1 MRNKIQTC
9 LFLLL
14 SGIIF
19 LALPSCKK
27 DPINNPDNPGST
39 DNPTPDNPTP
49 DNPTVGDTTNWDLV
63 DFAFRDLVGA
73 FGLDTVGK
81 TKTLQMSYPFNEGD
95 YMVDNFEPQTKQD
108 TMYANGVYHYTGSDE
123 SIPREMP
130 YRVMWTRTKIAGQ
143 DAARL
148 EYQYNNKDAAYWP
161 TPDYMYLVP
170 GQKGD
175 NAMQMIVTEAGFGTG
190 IGYGSMGSGTA
201 DITGS
206 NAECFVA
213 SSSDYLFS
221 NPFNVNIKANYPK
234 P

>member
-1 MRNKIQTC
+1 M
-9 LFLLL
+9 FLLL

-63 DFAFRDLVGA
+63 DFAFRDLVGT

-123 SIPREMP
+123 SISRETP
-130 YRVMWTRTKIAGQ
+130 YRVMWTRVPVDEQ
-143 DAARL
+143 QNLVRL
-148 EYQYNNKDAAYWP
+148 EYDFGDKDAVYWP
-161 TPDYMYLVP
+161 KPHVMYLVP
-170 GQKGD
+170 GEKGD
-175 NAMQMIVTEAGFGTG
+175 NAMQMIVSDTEDS
-190 IGYGSMGSGTA
+190 SMNEIA
-201 DITGS
+201 DITGN
-206 NAECFVA
+206 NAECGIYTTDDEQHFN
-213 SSSDYLFS
+213 
-221 NPFNVNIKANYPK
+221 NPFSVNITANYPK

>member
-39 DNPTPDNPTP
+39 DNPTPDNPT
-49 DNPTVGDTTNWDLV
+49 VGDTTNWDLV
-63 DFAFRDLVGA
+63 DFAFRDLVGT

-123 SIPREMP
+123 SIPRETP
-130 YRVMWTRTKIAGQ
+130 YRVMWTKNTIDGQQAIKLIYDYSDKKDIAH
-143 DAARL
+143 
-148 EYQYNNKDAAYWP
+148 WP
-161 TPDYMYLVP
+161 EPTSMYFVP

-175 NAMQMIVTEAGFGTG
+175 NAMRILANVLEGAGEAN
-190 IGYGSMGSGTA
+190 
-201 DITGS
+201 ITGN
-206 NAECFVA
+206 NAECGVYTIDDEHHFN
-213 SSSDYLFS
+213 
-221 NPFNVNIKANYPK
+221 NPFSVNITANYPK

>member
-63 DFAFRDLVGA
+63 DFAFRDLVGT

-123 SIPREMP
+123 SIPRETP
-130 YRVMWTRTKIAGQ
+130 YRVMWTKSIPELDYGFNGV
-143 DAARL
+143 RL
-148 EYQYNNKDAAYWP
+148 EYDYGNKDAVHWP
-161 TPDYMYLVP
+161 KPNVMYLVP
-170 GQKGD
+170 GQKDD
-175 NAMQMIVTEAGFGTG
+175 NAMQMIVTRTSGSITEEAN
-190 IGYGSMGSGTA
+190 
-201 DITGS
+201 ITGN
-206 NAECFVA
+206 NAECTVEADQNYSFN
-213 SSSDYLFS
+213 
-221 NPFNVNIKANYPK
+221 NPFNVNITENYPK

>member
-63 DFAFRDLVGA
+63 DYAFRDLVGT

-123 SIPREMP
+123 SIPRETP
-130 YRVMWTRTKIAGQ
+130 YRVMWTRVPVDEQQ
-143 DAARL
+143 DIVRL
-148 EYQYNNKDAAYWP
+148 EYDYGDKDAVYWP
-161 TPDYMYLVP
+161 KPHVIDLEP

-175 NAMQMIVTEAGFGTG
+175 NEIIM
-190 IGYGSMGSGTA
+190 
-201 DITGS
+201 
-206 NAECFVA
+206 VA
-213 SSSDYLFS
+213 SGVADSLMYGQAAIVGNSADCSIGSSENGYHYFS
-221 NPFNVNIKANYPK
+221 NPFNVNITENYPK

>member
-9 LFLLL
+9 LFLLM
-14 SGIIF
+14 SGVFFIA
-19 LALPSCKK
+19 LASCEK

-63 DFAFRDLVGA
+63 DFAFRDLVGT

-95 YMVDNFEPQTKQD
+95 YMVDNFEPQTKRD

-123 SIPREMP
+123 SIPRETP
-130 YRVMWTRTKIAGQ
+130 YRVMWTRSTLDGSVKLKYDYG
-143 DAARL
+143 D
-148 EYQYNNKDAAYWP
+148 KDSVHWP
-161 TPDYMYLVP
+161 NPDIMYLVP
-170 GQKGD
+170 GEKGD
-175 NAMQMIVTEAGFGTG
+175 NAMQMIITAAD
-190 IGYGSMGSGTA
+190 GS
-201 DITGS
+201 ITGGKANITGD
-206 NAECFVA
+206 NAECTVYA
-213 SSSDYLFS
+213 DDDYLFS
-221 NPFNVNIKANYPK
+221 NPFNVNITANYPK

>member
-9 LFLLL
+9 LFLLM
-14 SGIIF
+14 SGIFF
-19 LALPSCKK
+19 LALPSCEK
-27 DPINNPDNPGST
+27 DPINNP

-63 DFAFRDLVGA
+63 DFAFRDLVGT

-123 SIPREMP
+123 SIPRETP
-130 YRVMWTRTKIAGQ
+130 YRVTWARTMYDGQ
-143 DAARL
+143 EAVRL
-148 EYQYNNKDAAYWP
+148 TYTYDNKDAVYLP
-161 TPDYMYLVP
+161 NPNTMYIFP

-175 NAMQMIVTEAGFGTG
+175 NAMQMVV
-190 IGYGSMGSGTA
+190 
-201 DITGS
+201 S
-206 NAECFVA
+206 NAGYVA
-213 SSSDYLFS
+213 DEELGLVAASGVANITSNNAEGTVYTWTGHSFS
-221 NPFNVNIKANYPK
+221 NPFNVNITANYPK

>member
-63 DFAFRDLVGA
+63 DFAFRDLVGT

-123 SIPREMP
+123 SIPRETP
-130 YRVMWTRTKIAGQ
+130 YRVMWTKTMVDGQ
-143 DAARL
+143 DAAL
-148 EYQYNNKDAAYWP
+148 LVYDYGDKDSVHWP
-161 TPDYMYLVP
+161 IPYSMLLVP
-170 GQKGD
+170 EEEGD
-175 NAMQMIVTEAGFGTG
+175 NMMHIYVT
-190 IGYGSMGSGTA
+190 STA
-201 DITGS
+201 DLTYETANITGN
-206 NAECFVA
+206 NAECSIYTIDGEEHHFN
-213 SSSDYLFS
+213 
-221 NPFNVNIKANYPK
+221 NPFSVNITANYPK

>member
-39 DNPTPDNPTP
+39 DNPTPDNPT
-49 DNPTVGDTTNWDLV
+49 VGDTTNWDLV
-63 DFAFRDLVGA
+63 DFAFRDLVGT

-123 SIPREMP
+123 SIPRETP
-130 YRVMWTRTKIAGQ
+130 YRVMWTKTMVDGQ
-143 DAARL
+143 DAAQL
-148 EYQYNNKDAAYWP
+148 VYDYGDKDSVHWP
-161 TPDYMYLVP
+161 IPYSMLLVP
-170 GQKGD
+170 EEEGD
-175 NAMQMIVTEAGFGTG
+175 NMMHIYVN
-190 IGYGSMGSGTA
+190 GTA
-201 DITGS
+201 DLTYETANITGN
-206 NAECFVA
+206 NAECSIYTIDGEEHHFN
-213 SSSDYLFS
+213 
-221 NPFNVNIKANYPK
+221 NPFSVNITENYPK

>member
-1 MRNKIQTC
+1 M
-9 LFLLL
+9 FLLL

-39 DNPTPDNPTP
+39 DNPTPDNPT
-49 DNPTVGDTTNWDLV
+49 VGDTTNWDLV
-63 DFAFRDLVGA
+63 DFAFRDLVGT

-123 SIPREMP
+123 SIPRETP
-130 YRVMWTRTKIAGQ
+130 YRVMWTKTKVDGE
-143 DAARL
+143 DAVRL
-148 EYQYNNKDAAYWP
+148 EYDYGNKDSVHWP
-161 TPDYMYLVP
+161 MPYLIWLSPDEE
-170 GQKGD
+170 GD
-175 NAMQMIVTEAGFGTG
+175 NAMRLTVPD
-190 IGYGSMGSGTA
+190 TA
-201 DITGS
+201 DLTYETANITGN
-206 NAECFVA
+206 NAECSIYTEHGEEHHFN
-213 SSSDYLFS
+213 
-221 NPFNVNIKANYPK
+221 NPFSVNITANYPK

>member
-63 DFAFRDLVGA
+63 DFAFRDLVGT

-123 SIPREMP
+123 SIPRETP
-130 YRVMWTRTKIAGQ
+130 YRVMWTKTDINGH
-143 DAARL
+143 DAALL
-148 EYQYNNKDAAYWP
+148 EYDYGNKDSVHWP
-161 TPDYMYLVP
+161 IPHLMVLAP
-170 GQKGD
+170 EEEGD
-175 NAMQMIVTEAGFGTG
+175 NMMHIYVPR
-190 IGYGSMGSGTA
+190 TA
-201 DITGS
+201 DSTYETANITGN
-206 NAECFVA
+206 NAECSIHTTDGGEHHFN
-213 SSSDYLFS
+213 
-221 NPFNVNIKANYPK
+221 NPFSVNITANYPK

>member
-49 DNPTVGDTTNWDLV
+49 VNPTLGKDLV
-63 DFAFRDLVGA
+63 DFAFRDLVGT
-73 FGLDTVGK
+73 FGLDTVGR

-123 SIPREMP
+123 SIPRETP
-130 YRVMWTRTKIAGQ
+130 YRVMWTRSTLETDGLDGVK
-143 DAARL
+143 L
-148 EYQYNNKDAAYWP
+148 EYDYGDKDTEHWP
-161 TPDYMYLVP
+161 TPNTMYLLP
-170 GQKGD
+170 GEEGD
-175 NAMQMIVTEAGFGTG
+175 NKMQMQVIQPEYGAAYEEAN
-190 IGYGSMGSGTA
+190 ISGN
-201 DITGS
+201 
-206 NAECFVA
+206 NAECMA
-213 SSSDYLFS
+213 LTTDYIEHSFS
-221 NPFNVNIKANYPK
+221 NPFNVNITANYPK